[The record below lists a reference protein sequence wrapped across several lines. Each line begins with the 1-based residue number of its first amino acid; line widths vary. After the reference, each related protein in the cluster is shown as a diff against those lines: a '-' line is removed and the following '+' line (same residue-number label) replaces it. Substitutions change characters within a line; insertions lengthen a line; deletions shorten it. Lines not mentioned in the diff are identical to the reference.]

1 MTVYWGPCSLSMLT
15 SACEL
20 VCASLQHDSC
30 VLKASILRKG
40 TGGHCIIFMT
50 KPWKSHSITPAISI
64 DQRTQVSPESN
75 SEYRPQLLVGE
86 CQSHLRNTCGIGVC
100 ILVWSSLENIICH
113 SMYLWWILTIILE
126 NTCFHILHL
135 IDGKWILGKL
145 SNLAKIT
152 TNGEPINTHP

>member
-1 MTVYWGPCSLSMLT
+1 MGHSRSSWALLSGAANGRFKGQEPEWSESSFTDVWCLVMTVYGGPCLLSMLT

-50 KPWKSHSITPAISI
+50 KPQKSHSITPAISI

-75 SEYRPQLLVGE
+75 SEYKPQLLVGE
-86 CQSHLRNTCGIGVC
+86 CQSHLRNTCGIGLC

-113 SMYLWWILTIILE
+113 SMYLW
-126 NTCFHILHL
+126 
-135 IDGKWILGKL
+135 
-145 SNLAKIT
+145 
-152 TNGEPINTHP
+152 